1 MEHSSTIAAA
11 RYQLA
16 GSLQR
21 ALSMNEISEAYM
33 GAAPGVISA
42 SGLGL
47 YHLAADS
54 KTVLR
59 VHADVSSD
67 FLDEYEDYG
76 RTDDPVLDFVIE
88 HRRPMDSSRV
98 VSPRRWDACG
108 ARSAL
113 GRPSDERRA

>member
-88 HRRPMDSSRV
+88 HRRPMDSSRDRKSTRLNSSH
-98 VSPRRWDACG
+98 VSI
-108 ARSAL
+108 
-113 GRPSDERRA
+113 